1 MPMMLAQF
9 VFTALTIV
17 ALIPVA
23 MVCIEI
29 IASFMP
35 AKTPHAAQELVRS
48 TLIIPAHNEGK
59 SLLPTLNKI
68 AEQNPG
74 NWSVLVVADNCTD
87 ETANLARTCLAQHAT
102 NSETQ
107 WSRVVERHNPDER
120 GKAYALAF
128 GLDEIADDPCDIV
141 VFIDADCLAR
151 DGAIAQIIATA
162 HHHQRPAQALYLMDA
177 PENARAS
184 ERVSAFAWL
193 LINKVRMAGLAR
205 LFDVTRLTGSGMAF
219 PRQILR
225 DHFSGSGEIVE
236 DLGLTLKLVEA
247 GHPPLLVPSAIVTS
261 TLAPSD
267 SAASTVQRARWERG
281 SLAMAKRA
289 GFGLFKRSLL
299 NGHLR
304 GMALALD
311 LAIPPLTLLIG
322 GLAAL
327 MTVTTI
333 IGLVGIAGP
342 FFLSLWASFIFGI
355 ALVAA
360 WWRNGRAV
368 LPISSLSGIGSFIAQ
383 KGRIYG
389 KEGRDSTRSW
399 TRTDRE

>member
-35 AKTPHAAQELVRS
+35 AKTPLAAQELVRS

-87 ETANLARTCLAQHAT
+87 ETANLARTCLAQHAI

-162 HHHQRPAQALYLMDA
+162 YHHQRPAQALYLIC
-177 PENARAS
+177 
-184 ERVSAFAWL
+184 L
-193 LINKVRMAGLAR
+193 LY
-205 LFDVTRLTGSGMAF
+205 TSPS
-219 PRQILR
+219 PR
-225 DHFSGSGEIVE
+225 D
-236 DLGLTLKLVEA
+236 
-247 GHPPLLVPSAIVTS
+247 
-261 TLAPSD
+261 
-267 SAASTVQRARWERG
+267 
-281 SLAMAKRA
+281 
-289 GFGLFKRSLL
+289 
-299 NGHLR
+299 
-304 GMALALD
+304 
-311 LAIPPLTLLIG
+311 
-322 GLAAL
+322 
-327 MTVTTI
+327 
-333 IGLVGIAGP
+333 
-342 FFLSLWASFIFGI
+342 
-355 ALVAA
+355 
-360 WWRNGRAV
+360 
-368 LPISSLSGIGSFIAQ
+368 
-383 KGRIYG
+383 
-389 KEGRDSTRSW
+389 
-399 TRTDRE
+399 